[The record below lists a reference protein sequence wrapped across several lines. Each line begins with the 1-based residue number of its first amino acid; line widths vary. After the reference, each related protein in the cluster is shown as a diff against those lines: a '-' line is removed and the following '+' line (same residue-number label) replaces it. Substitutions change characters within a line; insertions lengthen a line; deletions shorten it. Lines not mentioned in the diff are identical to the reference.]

1 MTIPGVDTTLP
12 VVRELPAPGS
22 YLCGLTYDGEVFWH
36 SDQEAGEIYA
46 LDPATGAV
54 VRTLSCRRVRADLT
68 VGGGALCQV
77 GGRPKR
83 ILLIDPTNGE
93 VLAEREVRPPSGR
106 LCGVETSGVM
116 MWMGLRGPSVVQLR
130 DVETMTVRREFA
142 VPGTPS
148 GLTVAGD
155 VVIYADFEAAL
166 LRAVDGRDGRLL
178 GEALVDGRPVGLT
191 WDGALVWYADFAGR
205 RLAAV
210 RLPDLLATEAFLGEG
225 DGQRGADRP
234 APGSA
239 V

>member
-12 VVRELPAPGS
+12 IVRELPAPGT
-22 YLCGLTYDGEVFWH
+22 YLCGLTHDGEHFWH

-83 ILLIDPTNGE
+83 ILLIDPDSGR
-93 VLAEREVRPPSGR
+93 VVAEREVAPASGR
-106 LCGVETSGVM
+106 LCGVEASGVM
-116 MWMGLRGPSVVQLR
+116 MWMGLRAPSVVQLR
-130 DVETMTVRREFA
+130 DVETMAVRREFA

-166 LRAVDGRDGRLL
+166 LRAVDGRSGRLL
-178 GEALVDGRPVGLT
+178 GEALVEGRPVGLT
-191 WDGALVWYADFAGR
+191 WDGALLWYADFAGR
-205 RLAAV
+205 RLVAV
-210 RLPDLLATEAFLGEG
+210 RMADLLATGAFLDTEAG
-225 DGQRGADRP
+225 RA
-234 APGSA
+234 
-239 V
+239 

>member
-12 VVRELPAPGS
+12 IVRELPAPGS
-22 YLCGLTYDGEVFWH
+22 YLCGLTYDGEFFWH

-46 LDPATGAV
+46 LAPDTGAV
-54 VRTLSCRRVRADLT
+54 VRTLSCPRVRADLT

-83 ILLIDPTNGE
+83 ILLVDPLSGA
-93 VLAEREVRPPSGR
+93 VLGEREVAPSSGR

-155 VVIYADFEAAL
+155 VVVYADFEGAM
-166 LRAVDGRDGRLL
+166 LRAVDGRDGTLL

-210 RLPDLLATEAFLGEG
+210 RLRDLLATGTFA
-225 DGQRGADRP
+225 A
-234 APGSA
+234 S
-239 V
+239 